1 MANLLDSIRSP
12 ADLKGLSFDEL
23 NTVAQDIR
31 DLLIQTTAHTGGHLG
46 PNLGI
51 VELTLAWHYVFD
63 SPKDRLLMDVSH
75 QSYVHKILTGRRDR
89 FHTLRQ
95 LDGLNG
101 FMLRT
106 ESPHDHFGA
115 GHAGT
120 ALSAALGMAVGRDL
134 NGDNSHVTALCGDAA
149 FTCGITYEAMNNV
162 AESTK
167 RLIVVLND
175 NEWSI
180 DKNVGA
186 IAHYLNKIVTNE
198 TYSHLHAQAARF
210 LERIG
215 GRTALKLAHKFE
227 ESIKGLVAFPSTLFE
242 ELGFTYYGPLDGHN
256 IQNLVQTFRFL
267 KEQEHP
273 VLLHA
278 LTKKGKGFNLAI
290 EKAKKYHGIAPGTF
304 DPIEM
309 KEIEAKPGVPTYSQ
323 VFGDTLARLADLDKR
338 VVAIT
343 GAMPTGTGLDRFQA
357 RHPDKY
363 HDVGIAEEHAV
374 IFAAGMATQGLKPF
388 CAIYSTFLQRAYDAV
403 VHDVALQNLG
413 VVICMDRAGLSPDDG
428 PTHHGLFDIAFLRC
442 VPNLVHMQP
451 KDEDEFAD
459 MLYTALNH
467 PGPICVRYPR
477 GAARGVKIKDVPRRL
492 EIGKAEVIREGAN
505 VALWGLGNMLPMA
518 TEIADRLEADG
529 ISCAVINPRFI
540 KPLDEALV
548 LECAQ
553 WARLIVT
560 FEDHVLSGGFGSA
573 VLEVLSDKGVA
584 VPVLRIGWPD
594 AFVEHGNLPALRERH
609 GLTTDAALAQI
620 RAALSAD
627 RKALVRA

>member
-1 MANLLDSIRSP
+1 MANLLDGIESP
-12 ADLKGLSFDEL
+12 ADLKGLSLDQL
-23 NTVAQDIR
+23 TVVAQEIR

-75 QSYVHKILTGRRDR
+75 QCYVHKILTGRRAR

-120 ALSAALGMAVGRDL
+120 ALSAALGMAVGRDRR
-134 NGDNSHVTALCGDAA
+134 GGTEHITALCGDAA
-149 FTCGITYEAMNNV
+149 FTCGVTYEAMNNAADV
-162 AESTK
+162 TK

-215 GRTALKLAHKFE
+215 GRTALKLAHKVE
-227 ESIKGLVAFPSTLFE
+227 ESLKGLVAFPSTLFE
-242 ELGFTYYGPLDGHN
+242 ELGFTYYGPLDGHD
-256 IQNLVQTFRFL
+256 IPNLVQTFRFL
-267 KEQEHP
+267 KEQDHP

-278 LTKKGKGFNLAI
+278 LTKKGKGFDLAI

-304 DPIEM
+304 DPVEL
-309 KEIEAKPGVPTYSQ
+309 KEIESKPGVPTYSQ
-323 VFGDTLARLADLDKR
+323 VFADTLVKLADMDGR
-338 VVAIT
+338 VSAIT
-343 GAMPTGTGLDRFQA
+343 GAMPNGTGLDRF
-357 RHPDKY
+357 RPKHPDKY
-363 HDVGIAEEHAV
+363 YDVGIAEEHAV
-374 IFAAGMATQGLKPF
+374 IFAAGLATQGLKPF
-388 CAIYSTFLQRAYDAV
+388 CAIYSTFMQRAYDAII
-403 VHDVALQNLG
+403 HDVALQHLP
-413 VVICMDRAGLSPDDG
+413 VVFCMDRAGLSPDDG
-428 PTHHGLFDIAFLRC
+428 PTHHGLFDIAYLRC

-459 MLYTALNH
+459 MLYTALLH
-467 PGPICVRYPR
+467 DGPICVRYPR
-477 GAARGVKIKDVPRRL
+477 GAARGVKMKDVPRRL
-492 EIGKAEVIREGAN
+492 EIGKAELIREGSQ

-518 TEIADRLEADG
+518 LEVADALEKDG
-529 ISCAVINPRFI
+529 VSCAVINPRFI
-540 KPLDEALV
+540 KPLDEGL
-548 LECAQ
+548 LMECAR

-560 FEDHVLSGGFGSA
+560 FEDHVVRGGFGSA
-573 VLEVLSDKGVA
+573 ALEVLSNRGA
-584 VPVLRIGWPD
+584 TVPLVRIGWPD
-594 AFVEHGNLPALRERH
+594 EFVEHGHLAALRAKH
-609 GLTTDAALAQI
+609 GLTTEAALVKI
-620 RAALSAD
+620 RAALSQEG
-627 RKALVRA
+627 KARA

>member
-1 MANLLDSIRSP
+1 MANLLDRIQSP
-12 ADLKGLSFDEL
+12 ADLKCLSFDEL
-23 NTVAQDIR
+23 TTLAQEIR

-51 VELTLAWHYVFD
+51 VELTLAWHYVFE

-89 FHTLRQ
+89 FGTIRQ

-101 FMLRT
+101 FMLRS

-120 ALSAALGMAVGRDL
+120 ALSAALGMAVGRDK
-134 NGDNSHVTALCGDAA
+134 NNDTSHVTALCGDAA
-149 FTCGITYEAMNNV
+149 FTCGITYEAMNNA

-267 KEQEHP
+267 KEQDHP

-278 LTKKGKGFNLAI
+278 LTKKGKGFDLAV

-309 KEIEAKPGVPTYSQ
+309 KEIESKPGVPRAKKYH
-323 VFGDTLARLADLDKR
+323 
-338 VVAIT
+338 
-343 GAMPTGTGLDRFQA
+343 GTG
-357 RHPDKY
+357 
-363 HDVGIAEEHAV
+363 
-374 IFAAGMATQGLKPF
+374 
-388 CAIYSTFLQRAYDAV
+388 RAKSV
-403 VHDVALQNLG
+403 
-413 VVICMDRAGLSPDDG
+413 
-428 PTHHGLFDIAFLRC
+428 
-442 VPNLVHMQP
+442 
-451 KDEDEFAD
+451 
-459 MLYTALNH
+459 
-467 PGPICVRYPR
+467 
-477 GAARGVKIKDVPRRL
+477 
-492 EIGKAEVIREGAN
+492 
-505 VALWGLGNMLPMA
+505 
-518 TEIADRLEADG
+518 
-529 ISCAVINPRFI
+529 
-540 KPLDEALV
+540 
-548 LECAQ
+548 
-553 WARLIVT
+553 
-560 FEDHVLSGGFGSA
+560 
-573 VLEVLSDKGVA
+573 
-584 VPVLRIGWPD
+584 RIGIRKMKPSPGCRRTRRYSPTRSSNWRTRT
-594 AFVEHGNLPALRERH
+594 GGSWQSPARCRTARAWT
-609 GLTTDAALAQI
+609 GFSQSIPTSITTLGSP
-620 RAALSAD
+620 RST
-627 RKALVRA
+627 R